1 MAFEDIRRSRP
12 KSTSQTGPFEAI
24 VVNNLDTKYMGTLQV
39 ELLKSTSSVTIR
51 KTWTGYGSDVSSSIL
66 WVTS

>member
-12 KSTSQTGPFEAI
+12 KNTSQTGPFEAI

-39 ELLKSTSSVTIR
+39 E
-51 KTWTGYGSDVSSSIL
+51 
-66 WVTS
+66 